1 MSPLPALLRS
11 LAAAALVV
19 AVGGCGL
26 FKHDEEASAIVNSR
40 ALGKPVGEFL
50 DRYGR
55 ATSRTEVGDNT
66 AIYNW
71 MSDRGMTRPGPE
83 GQDVDADAERPD
95 LGGRFVDPA
104 SDARAVQRQRERQ
117 AADAGTDDGD
127 LVART
132 RCAKLGHD
140 RERAYGAAKI
150 SPQRDGPLVPCA
162 S

>member
-1 MSPLPALLRS
+1 MSPFPTLLRS

-71 MSDRGMTRPGPE
+71 ISDRGMTRPGPE
-83 GQDVDADAERPD
+83 GQDERVCRLRLTVDK
-95 LGGRFVDPA
+95 
-104 SDARAVQRQRERQ
+104 
-117 AADAGTDDGD
+117 AG
-127 LVART
+127 
-132 RCAKLGHD
+132 
-140 RERAYGAAKI
+140 KI
-150 SPQRDGPLVPCA
+150 SDVQILYDAQGTKSA
-162 S
+162 SRCGEIFAAP